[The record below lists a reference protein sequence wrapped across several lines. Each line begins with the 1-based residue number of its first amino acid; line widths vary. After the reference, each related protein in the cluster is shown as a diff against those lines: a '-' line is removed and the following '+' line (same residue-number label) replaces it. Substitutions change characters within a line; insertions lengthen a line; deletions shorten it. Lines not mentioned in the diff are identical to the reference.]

1 MLCAEVLGKAM
12 DEAELEELRA
22 EPGTLEQRH
31 WERVAWEE
39 PVDESIQIWFLAN
52 ATENDRT
59 QEAKFVCRS
68 LASSLDVRR
77 VFSITQSK
85 T

>member
-12 DEAELEELRA
+12 DDTELEELRA

-39 PVDESIQIWFLAN
+39 PVDETIATWFLAN
-52 ATENDRT
+52 ASETDRT
-59 QEAKFVCRS
+59 QEAKFVCRALAGS
-68 LASSLDVRR
+68 LSICKN
-77 VFSITQSK
+77 VF
-85 T
+85 

>member
-1 MLCAEVLGKAM
+1 M
-12 DEAELEELRA
+12 ELEELRA

-39 PVDESIQIWFLAN
+39 PLDESIQTWFLAN
-52 ATENDRT
+52 ASEKDRT
-59 QEAKFVCRS
+59 LEAKFVCRS
-68 LASSLDVRR
+68 LAGSLDIRR
-77 VFSITQSK
+77 AFCITQTNKEQHLQKK

>member
-1 MLCAEVLGKAM
+1 MLCSEVLGKAM
-12 DEAELEELRA
+12 DDAELEELRA

-39 PVDESIQIWFLAN
+39 PVDESFLTWFLAN
-52 ATENDRT
+52 ASENDKS

-77 VFSITQSK
+77 VSSITQSK

>member
-12 DEAELEELRA
+12 DDAELEELRA

-39 PVDESIQIWFLAN
+39 PLDESIQTWFLAN
-52 ATENDRT
+52 ASEKDRT
-59 QEAKFVCRS
+59 LEAKFVCRS
-68 LASSLDVRR
+68 LAGLLRR
-77 VFSITQSK
+77 RAFCII
-85 T
+85 